1 MRIVIG
7 GAGFIDPSSPGGRP
21 GRGQNNLPLPHS
33 PPSAVITFAGA
44 RDRYQSALALQEHG
58 ALEALVTDAYCPA
71 AWSRFPLLGAS
82 FRRLA
87 AARNAE
93 GLPAGKVVTSWT
105 SCLRSLG
112 ARIDRR
118 KDSPHLAAADRLLS
132 AKAAQVAL
140 ARKVPLIAYSYY
152 AEPAFRRLAGS
163 GLPRI
168 LFQVHPQARF
178 LRDLFVR
185 EAARVPEAAASL
197 MREAEMSPAYGDA
210 DGSFAESD
218 AVICASSFTKHSLEF
233 AGVKAPVH
241 VVGYGVDLEL
251 FSARTL
257 APSARPLTVGF
268 IGALSQRKGARYLLA
283 ALASLPKGKAKL
295 IIYTRAEVDRDLI
308 RGFESVDVEIRG
320 GLSDAALAADI
331 KQCDLIALP
340 SIAEGFGLVILE
352 AMVCGV
358 PVLCTT
364 STGGADFIQH
374 RRNGLLIAPGSAE
387 AILHELVWA
396 LTHRDE
402 LFQIGQA
409 ARAEAE
415 KHTWAEYRRKF
426 FAAYLSAIGQR

>member
-7 GAGFIDPSSPGGRP
+7 GAGFIGPESPGGRP
-21 GRGQNNLPLPHS
+21 GRGQNNKPLPHS

-71 AWSRFPLLGAS
+71 AWSRFSLLGAS
-82 FRRLA
+82 FQRLA

-152 AEPAFRRLAGS
+152 AEPAFRMMESS
-163 GLPRI
+163 GLPRV
-168 LFQVHPQARF
+168 LFQVHPNGKY
-178 LRDLFVR
+178 LRELFQR
-185 EAARVPEAAASL
+185 EIEKVPEAKSSL
-197 MREAEMSPAYGDA
+197 MGETEMSPL
-210 DGSFAESD
+210 FAHNDDTFVRSD
-218 AVICASSFTKHSLEF
+218 AVICASSFTKHSLAS
-233 AGVKAPVH
+233 AGSKAPAH

-251 FSARTL
+251 FSARTERPV
-257 APSARPLTVGF
+257 AKPLTVGF
-268 IGALSQRKGARYLLA
+268 VGALSQRKGARYLLA
-283 ALASLPKGKAKL
+283 ALASLPKGAAKL
-295 IIYTRAEVDRDLI
+295 IIYTRASVDRDLI
-308 RGFESVDVEIRG
+308 RGFEGVDVEIRG
-320 GLSDAALAADI
+320 GLSDAALASDM

-352 AMVCGV
+352 AMACGV

-364 STGGADFIQH
+364 STGGADFIHH
-374 RRNGLLIAPGSAE
+374 RQNGLLIEPGSAE
-387 AILHELVWA
+387 AIRQELDWA
-396 LTHRDE
+396 LTRRDA

-409 ARAEAE
+409 ARVEAE

-426 FAAYLSAIGQR
+426 FAAYLASLRA